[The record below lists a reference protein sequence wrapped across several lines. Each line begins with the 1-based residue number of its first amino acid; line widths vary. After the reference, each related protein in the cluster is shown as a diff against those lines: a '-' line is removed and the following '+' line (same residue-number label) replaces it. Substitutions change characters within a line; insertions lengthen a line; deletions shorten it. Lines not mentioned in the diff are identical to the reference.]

1 MLLRLKVFRRL
12 IDLKPWVALVV
23 ITMSGSACQ
32 RIVEIDI
39 EEREP
44 RLVVEGRIELIKED
58 PSGLQRIH
66 LSTTDAFFSNR
77 ETPPATGA
85 EVVVSDDQGGVFP
98 FGETGPGLYEI
109 SDLVPTIGTEYTL
122 RIEWQDDIYR
132 STARLM
138 SVPSIDSLYFEFAE
152 KSILT
157 DSAGFRATI
166 NFVDPPGIANY
177 YLWEQLVG
185 EENVLSPDPGNVF
198 NLIGKDEFYDGEVI
212 LGYQPNDEVVF
223 HTGQHVMIRQIALS
237 RNAFDYYFAMFEQ
250 NALGS
255 GNPFSIPPASVRGN
269 VQNLTR
275 PGEVALGYFEA
286 AEVSVAQAMVPA
298 R

>member
-23 ITMSGSACQ
+23 IAMSGSACQ

-39 EEREP
+39 EERKP

-58 PSGLQRIH
+58 PRGLQRIH

-77 ETPPATGA
+77 EPPPATGA
-85 EVVVSDDQGGVFP
+85 VVVVSDDQGGVFP

-157 DSAGFRATI
+157 DSAT
-166 NFVDPPGIANY
+166 
-177 YLWEQLVG
+177 
-185 EENVLSPDPGNVF
+185 
-198 NLIGKDEFYDGEVI
+198 
-212 LGYQPNDEVVF
+212 
-223 HTGQHVMIRQIALS
+223 
-237 RNAFDYYFAMFEQ
+237 
-250 NALGS
+250 S
-255 GNPFSIPPASVRGN
+255 GNGNIGSISFSF
-269 VQNLTR
+269 
-275 PGEVALGYFEA
+275 GEG
-286 AEVSVAQAMVPA
+286 
-298 R
+298 

>member
-12 IDLKPWVALVV
+12 IDPKPWVTLAV
-23 ITMSGSACQ
+23 IAMSGSACQ

-39 EEREP
+39 EERKP

-58 PSGLQRIH
+58 PRGLQRIH

-77 ETPPATGA
+77 ETPPATGG

-122 RIEWQDDIYR
+122 RIEWQDDVYR

-166 NFVDPPGIANY
+166 DFVDPSGIANY

-185 EENVLSPDPGNVF
+185 EENILSPDPGNVV

-223 HTGQHVMIRQIALS
+223 DTGQHVMIRQIALS
-237 RNAFDYYFAMFEQ
+237 RDDFDYYFAMFEQ

-269 VQNLTR
+269 VENLTR

-286 AEVSVAQAMVPA
+286 AEVSVAEAVAPA